1 MIGFEISRDHT
12 KPEYWVNFL
21 YQIQLQTGEEYEYIS
36 QGSIQQ
42 ELNKYNARYHYT
54 VVLGSKTKNWVEFED
69 EKQLLLFVLRYS

>member
-21 YQIQLQTGEEYEYIS
+21 YQIQLQTGEKYITH
-36 QGSIQQ
+36 GSIQR